1 MELEPH
7 LSRRLQ
13 SISVLEK
20 SSAVMEEEEE
30 EEGEFRAVLGV
41 CLKMFDS
48 RAEGTKTLHTAAA
61 VALFVP

>member
-1 MELEPH
+1 MDLEPH
-7 LSRRLQ
+7 LSRLQ

-20 SSAVMEEEEE
+20 SSAVMEEEE